1 MLTLTFK
8 EKGFAAEVTGDGS
21 YYDEEAEEE
30 QLLQS

>member
-1 MLTLTFK
+1 MLTFK
-8 EKGFAAEVTGDGS
+8 EKGLAAEVARDGC